1 MSNYIRK
8 IDEDYNDGRLT
19 LNEVE
24 RLRKQYFSLSQ
35 KNKTVLDNQS
45 QKFNE
50 PQSVSKLKSEDNN
63 ENKTPDGL
71 KITSILSMIG
81 TGIWI
86 FMFIYL
92 LIEDSK
98 YSNAIVILLFVLFIL
113 ILILKFIG
121 ALKMYRLHKS
131 GFVMYFIGN
140 IIFSIVWLISIIN
153 GYQENQLELAWGMVF
168 SHVIFLI
175 IFYNYKK
182 QLIK

>member
-1 MSNYIRK
+1 MSNYIKK

-71 KITSILSMIG
+71 KITRNMA
-81 TGIWI
+81 TREGIKI
-86 FMFIYL
+86 
-92 LIEDSK
+92 
-98 YSNAIVILLFVLFIL
+98 A
-113 ILILKFIG
+113 
-121 ALKMYRLHKS
+121 
-131 GFVMYFIGN
+131 
-140 IIFSIVWLISIIN
+140 
-153 GYQENQLELAWGMVF
+153 QLV
-168 SHVIFLI
+168 
-175 IFYNYKK
+175 
-182 QLIK
+182 